1 VSLQLQENSIDE
13 FLNEGLKQQQAFK
26 TLVEKEA
33 IRVHKVFAQN
43 EDGRELLEHWKSSLM
58 MLPSA
63 GPNSTQIEIGI
74 AEGIKQFVRN
84 IIIQTKQFEDATSGE
99 K

>member
-1 VSLQLQENSIDE
+1 VQLPENSIDQ
-13 FLNEGLKQQQAFK
+13 FLDEGLKQQEAFK
-26 TLVEKEA
+26 RLVEQEA

-43 EDGRELLEHWKSSLM
+43 EDGRELLEHWKDSLLM
-58 MLPSA
+58 VPSA

-84 IIIQTKQFEDATSGE
+84 IIIQTKKFEDATSGE

>member
-1 VSLQLQENSIDE
+1 VEIPDNSLDA
-13 FLNEGLKQQQAFK
+13 FVDTGLKQAKVFEQ
-26 TLVEKEA
+26 LVEKQA

-43 EDGRELLEHWKSSLM
+43 EDGRELLEIWKESLM
-58 MLPSA
+58 MTPSA
-63 GPNSTQIEIGI
+63 SPNSTQIEIGI

-99 K
+99 NNE

>member
-1 VSLQLQENSIDE
+1 MSLQLQENSIDE
-13 FLNEGLKQQQAFK
+13 FLNEGLKQQEAFK

>member
-1 VSLQLQENSIDE
+1 VEIPDNSLDAFIDT
-13 FLNEGLKQQQAFK
+13 GLKQAKVFEQ
-26 TLVEKEA
+26 LVEKQA

-43 EDGRELLEHWKSSLM
+43 EDGRELLEIWKESLM
-58 MLPSA
+58 MTPSA

-99 K
+99 NND

>member
-1 VSLQLQENSIDE
+1 VSLQLQENSLDAY
-13 FLNEGLKQQQAFK
+13 LDEGLKQQEAFK

-43 EDGRELLEHWKSSLM
+43 EDGRELLEYWKDSLLM
-58 MLPSA
+58 SPSA

-74 AEGIKQFVRN
+74 AEGIKQFVRK

>member
-1 VSLQLQENSIDE
+1 
-13 FLNEGLKQQQAFK
+13 
-26 TLVEKEA
+26 
-33 IRVHKVFAQN
+33 
-43 EDGRELLEHWKSSLM
+43 M
-58 MLPSA
+58 MTPSA

>member
-1 VSLQLQENSIDE
+1 MQLPENSIDQ
-13 FLNEGLKQQQAFK
+13 FLDEGLKQQEAFK
-26 TLVEKEA
+26 RLVEQEA

-43 EDGRELLEHWKSSLM
+43 EDGRELLEHWRDSLLM
-58 MLPSA
+58 VPSA

-84 IIIQTKQFEDATSGE
+84 IIIQTKKFEDATSGE

>member
-1 VSLQLQENSIDE
+1 MSLQLQENSIDE

>member
-1 VSLQLQENSIDE
+1 MSLQLQENSIDE
-13 FLNEGLKQQQAFK
+13 FLDEGLKQQQAFK